1 MIVGIADPLK
11 QGVPAAVQTLRK
23 AGVTTRMVT
32 GDNLQTARAIAR
44 NAGILEADWDKATGE
59 YDNENMRER
68 ENKLKYTCMEG
79 PEFMKLTGG
88 LIEVKNDDGGTRKV
102 IKNTQKFR
110 QIAKYLRVMANSS
123 PLDK

>member
-1 MIVGIADPLK
+1 
-11 QGVPAAVQTLRK
+11 
-23 AGVTTRMVT
+23 
-32 GDNLQTARAIAR
+32 
-44 NAGILEADWDKATGE
+44 
-59 YDNENMRER
+59 MRER